1 MIIVKTIQD
10 KIETKEDNLIIKGK
24 DKDNLNFREMIDN
37 IFKTIT
43 IEITMEAM
51 TAITIEAM
59 IGINIKETIE
69 INIKEMIEIKIEIY
83 HKDNLQNKI
92 LFKFWYKGKMCQSS
106 KIEK

>member
-37 IFKTIT
+37 IFKTTT

-69 INIKEMIEIKIEIY
+69 FNIKEMIEIKIEIY
-83 HKDNLQNKI
+83 HKGNLQNRI
-92 LFKFWYKGKMCQSS
+92 SFKF
-106 KIEK
+106 